1 MWSRIDDFLI
11 QFCLP
16 QNSNYE
22 YSRGA
27 IFNGPPGTGK
37 TVITELL
44 ITLCGFFQISKGIS
58 AADFMKSLVG
68 EAGRFI

>member
-1 MWSRIDDFLI
+1 MWNRINDFII
-11 QFCLP
+11 QFAFP
-16 QNSNYE
+16 HKNKYE

-27 IFNGPPGTGK
+27 IFNGPSGTGK

-44 ITLCGFFQISKGIS
+44 ITLCGFFQISKGIP